1 MTTDAKEMETPWQE
15 LTPDEKLQRR
25 IEAWLVAPG
34 IEFTS
39 PQAEADYRAR
49 INNFLDAITLR
60 KTPHHVPV
68 MPNLGSFA
76 QRYYGYTEKDMIYDP
91 DKVSDCSI
99 RATLEFQLDMQIS
112 TTTTL
117 NGRVADILDYKQYS
131 WPGHGVP
138 DDGEFQFI
146 EGEYL
151 KADEYDA
158 LMQDPTDFWL
168 RTIVPRVAG
177 ALEPFKQLS
186 APTFR
191 MPNAADYGK
200 PEVQAALK
208 KLMAAGDE
216 AVRFQHEAAATSQ
229 KLKELGYPTFDGG
242 TSSVPFDFLGD
253 ALRGTRGISHD
264 MFRRPEKLMQALE
277 WATPIMIQR
286 GLTSARMGNAP
297 VVGFALHK
305 GSDPY
310 MSEEHFKTFYWGPW
324 RKVME
329 AFIDEGLV
337 IRGGCQGFHNKRLE
351 TYRTM
356 PKGKVY
362 WNIGYGTDIAKAKEL
377 LGGIA
382 CISGGITAGILH
394 EGTPDEVIQH
404 CRQAIDVASKGG
416 GYIFSTSNIDRNAKV
431 ENVKAMIETVKE
443 YGVYA

>member
-1 MTTDAKEMETPWQE
+1 MVPEVNRTEKTWQE
-15 LTPDEKLQRR
+15 LTPDERLQRR
-25 IEAWLVAPG
+25 IEAWLAAPG
-34 IEFTS
+34 IEFVS
-39 PQAEADYRAR
+39 SQAEAEYKAR
-49 INNFLDAITLR
+49 ISNFLDAITLR

-91 DKVSDCSI
+91 DKVSDASM
-99 RATLEFQLDMQIS
+99 RATLEFQIDMQVS
-112 TTTTL
+112 TSTTL
-117 NGRVADILDYKQYS
+117 NGRVSDILDYKQYN

-146 EGEYL
+146 EDEYL

-158 LMQDPTDFWL
+158 LMEDPTDFWW
-168 RTIVPRVAG
+168 RTILPRTAG
-177 ALEPFKQLS
+177 ALEAFKQLS
-186 APTFR
+186 LPTFR
-191 MPNAADYGK
+191 LPNAADYAR

-208 KLMAAGDE
+208 KLMAAGEE
-216 AVRFQHEAAATSQ
+216 AARFQQKAAATTK
-229 KLKELGYPTFDGG
+229 KLKELGYPTVDGG

-264 MFRRPEKLMQALE
+264 MFRQPQKLMQALE
-277 WATPIMIQR
+277 WATPVMIKR
-286 GLTSARMGNAP
+286 GLASAKMGNAP

-310 MSEEHFKTFYWGPW
+310 MSDGHFKSFYWEPW
-324 RKVME
+324 RKVMM
-329 AFIDEGLV
+329 AFIEEGLI

-362 WNIGYGTDIAKAKEL
+362 WNIGYGTDIARAKEL

-382 CISGGITAGILH
+382 CISGGITAGILQQ
-394 EGTPDEVIQH
+394 GTPQEVAEH
-404 CRQAIDVASKGG
+404 SRHAIDVAAKGG
-416 GYIFSTSNIDRNAKV
+416 GYIFSTSNIDRSAKL
-431 ENVKAMIETVKE
+431 ENVKAMITTVKE
-443 YGVYA
+443 YGVYP